1 MVVEMARF
9 GLKVGTNLAGAVAG
23 VGCSFK
29 IQTKCT
35 YGDFYLKPKLVS
47 VKHTHRPWTEAARMG
62 NSLNTVDFMIP
73 VGTILVQIDKA
84 NDHQCLIRYNGKTY
98 WTQSALIEDMQNLKL
113 DHLLKLL
120 YE

>member
-1 MVVEMARF
+1 MAVEMVQS
-9 GLKVGTNLAGAVAG
+9 GLKADINLAGVVAG
-23 VGCSFK
+23 VACSFK
-29 IQTKCT
+29 MQMKCT

-47 VKHTHRPWTEAARMG
+47 VKFEHRPWTEVSRAG
-62 NSLNTVDFMIP
+62 NSLDTVDFMLP
-73 VGTILVQIDKA
+73 VGTVLVQIDKA
-84 NDHQCLIRYNGKTY
+84 SDFQCLIRYNGKTY